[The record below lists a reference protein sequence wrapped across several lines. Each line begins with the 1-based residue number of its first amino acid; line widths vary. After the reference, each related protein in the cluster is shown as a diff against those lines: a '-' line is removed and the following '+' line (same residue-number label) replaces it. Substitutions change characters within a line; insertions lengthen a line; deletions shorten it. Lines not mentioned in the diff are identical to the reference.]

1 MGIVALILIIMIF
14 KMKNKKGQSDIMI
27 FIIGIIGVC
36 ILGIALYF
44 SFVTVNRYF
53 TYDEFCK
60 NNTDL
65 CYCDLFNGCS
75 FKLSH
80 SSSNSIINGVQVSSS
95 QSNNVKE
102 LCDLARKINDKQ
114 MLFDAEC

>member
-1 MGIVALILIIMIF
+1 
-14 KMKNKKGQSDIMI
+14 MKNKKAQSYVTI
-27 FIIGIIGVC
+27 FIV
-36 ILGIALYF
+36 GIALLVLFGMGIYYLH
-44 SFVTVNRYF
+44 TQVNGYI
-53 TYDEFCK
+53 TYSKFCK

-80 SSSNSIINGVQVSSS
+80 SYSTSTINGVQVSSS
-95 QSNNVKE
+95 QSTNVKE
-102 LCDLARKINDKQ
+102 LCDLARKIKDKQ

>member
-1 MGIVALILIIMIF
+1 
-14 KMKNKKGQSDIMI
+14 MKNNKAQSNITI
-27 FIIGIIGVC
+27 FIVGIIGLC
-36 ILGIALYF
+36 FLGIAIYI
-44 SFVTVNRYF
+44 SIVTINNYL

-65 CYCDLFNGCS
+65 CYCDLFNGCT
-75 FKLSH
+75 FRLSH
-80 SSSNSIINGVQVSSS
+80 SSSTSIINGVQINSS

-102 LCDLARKINDKQ
+102 LCDLARKIKDKQ

>member
-1 MGIVALILIIMIF
+1 
-14 KMKNKKGQSDIMI
+14 MKNKKSQSYVTILI
-27 FIIGIIGVC
+27 VGII
-36 ILGIALYF
+36 ILFLFGIAIYYAY
-44 SFVTVNRYF
+44 TQINGYM
-53 TYDEFCK
+53 TYSKFCK

-80 SSSNSIINGVQVSSS
+80 SSSTSTVNGVQVSSS

-102 LCDLARKINDKQ
+102 LCDLARKIKDKQ